1 MTRLDVIQKIV
12 DYQNARTYLEIGVKK
27 GKVFLNIKARKKIAV
42 DPHFKINKKRQI
54 KSYFNNLSNI
64 FNEYYEMTS
73 DVFFEKYS
81 NIFTRLNGFD
91 VAFIDGLHT
100 YKQSLKDVQNCLNFL
115 NRNGVIIMH
124 DCNPLSE
131 VEAHPATSQEDYAN
145 LNLPEGTSS
154 WSGDVWKTI
163 AHLRSTRADLHIFV
177 LNCDHGM
184 GIITRGAPEDMLQY
198 SEKSIENL
206 SYKDLERNRTK
217 ILNLKRTDYLSKFFK
232 NKLA

>member
-42 DPHFKINKKRQI
+42 DPHFKINKKRKI

-100 YKQSLKDVQNCLNFL
+100 YKQSLRDVQNCLNFL

-131 VEAHPATSQEDYAN
+131 VEAYPAGSQEDSAN

-163 AHLRSTRADLHIFV
+163 VHLRSTRTDLHIFV
-177 LNCDHGM
+177 LNCDHGI

-198 SEKSIENL
+198 SEKSIDNL
-206 SYKDLERNRTK
+206 SYEDLERDRAR
-217 ILNLKRTDYLSKFFK
+217 ILNLKRADYLSKFLE